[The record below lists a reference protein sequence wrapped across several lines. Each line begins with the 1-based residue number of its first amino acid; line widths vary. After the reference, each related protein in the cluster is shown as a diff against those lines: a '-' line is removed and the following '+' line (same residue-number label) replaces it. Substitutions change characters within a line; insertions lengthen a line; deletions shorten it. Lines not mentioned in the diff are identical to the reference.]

1 MRQLSAIL
9 LLLLLCVGATLG
21 QGNRKILYR
30 ADMGYYDENTLPGAQ
45 RLIGN
50 VKFAQDN
57 VVGYCDSAYLYEADN
72 FIITFGDPVRFV
84 ISDSIKLFGMRATY
98 DGEIRQAS
106 IAENVRLVK
115 GKSYLLSDS
124 LFYDLNTDCG
134 YYTTGGRIFNGEDT
148 LTSRIGKYYTNTDDA
163 YLHGDVLLRSS
174 RYKMD
179 CDSLRYNAGSKIAY
193 FISPTHLV
201 NEENVIYTDRGLYN
215 TNTDISILHGNVRLL
230 GEKQQLFADSLYY
243 DQNLRFGKAW
253 YNATYIDS
261 SNHVILKGNYIEH
274 HEKGGTSIATDSNLL
289 VYIDDNQDTL
299 FLHCDTL
306 MVDFDSASNITL
318 VRAYFHTKF
327 LHKDIQGACDSMV
340 YNVEDSL
347 LMMYYNPVFW
357 SDNYQLSGDTVR
369 FCILDSVNSTIE
381 LCHAGFIVGGLFQN
395 TEFNQIKGL
404 NIKGFL
410 KNTYLNKVDIT
421 GNAECVYYI
430 QEEDSSLVGVN
441 TSITSEMRI
450 YLDSN
455 HIQQIRYFD
464 TPTGKVHP
472 DEKLTEKDRKLQGF
486 RWLHEYRP
494 FKPEDLFVMP
504 VPRETTE
511 SSQK

>member
-1 MRQLSAIL
+1 
-9 LLLLLCVGATLG
+9 
-21 QGNRKILYR
+21 
-30 ADMGYYDENTLPGAQ
+30 
-45 RLIGN
+45 
-50 VKFAQDN
+50 
-57 VVGYCDSAYLYEADN
+57 
-72 FIITFGDPVRFV
+72 
-84 ISDSIKLFGMRATY
+84 
-98 DGEIRQAS
+98 
-106 IAENVRLVK
+106 
-115 GKSYLLSDS
+115 
-124 LFYDLNTDCG
+124 
-134 YYTTGGRIFNGEDT
+134 
-148 LTSRIGKYYTNTDDA
+148 
-163 YLHGDVLLRSS
+163 
-174 RYKMD
+174 MD

-253 YNATYIDS
+253 FNATYIDS

-306 MVDFDSASNITL
+306 KVDFDSASNITL

-504 VPRETTE
+504 VPRETAE

>member
-1 MRQLSAIL
+1 MRKLSVIFL
-9 LLLLLCVGATLG
+9 LVLLFASATYG
-21 QGNRKILYR
+21 QGGRKILYR
-30 ADMGYYDENTLPGAQ
+30 ADMGYYDEEFLPGAQ
-45 RLIGN
+45 RLIGH

-72 FIITFGDPVRFV
+72 YLIAFGSPVRFI
-84 ISDSIKLFGMRATY
+84 ISDSINLFGRRATY

-106 IAENVRLVK
+106 ISGNVRLEN

-134 YYTTGGRIFNGEDT
+134 YYTTGGQIFNDDDT

-163 YLHGDVLLRSS
+163 YLHEDVLLRSS
-174 RYKMD
+174 RYQMD
-179 CDSLRYNAGSKIAY
+179 CDSLRYNASSKIAY

-201 NEENVIYTDRGLYN
+201 NEENTIFTDRGFYN
-215 TNTDISILHGNVRLL
+215 TNTDISVLYGNVKLL
-230 GEKQQLFADSLYY
+230 GEKQQLFADSLFY
-243 DQNLRFGKAW
+243 DQNLKFGKAW
-253 YNATYIDS
+253 YNATYIDT
-261 SNHVILKGNYIEH
+261 SNHIILKGNYIEH

-289 VYIDDNQDTL
+289 IYIDDNKDTL
-299 FLHCDTL
+299 YLHCDTL
-306 MVDFDSASNITL
+306 KVDFDTASNPTL

-327 LHKDIQGACDSMV
+327 LHKNIQGACDSMT
-340 YNVEDSL
+340 YNVKDSL
-347 LMMYYNPVFW
+347 LVMYYNPVFW

-369 FCILDSVNSTIE
+369 FCIIDSVQSTIE
-381 LCHAGFIVGGLFQN
+381 LCRSGFIVGGLFRD

-404 NIKGFL
+404 NIKGFME
-410 KNTYLNKVDIT
+410 NTYLQRVDII

-430 QEEDSSLVGVN
+430 QEEDSSLIGIN

-464 TPTGKVHP
+464 SPNGKVHP
-472 DEKLTEKDRKLQGF
+472 DKQMTEKDRKLQGF
-486 RWLHEYRP
+486 RWLDAYRAR
-494 FKPEDLFVMP
+494 KPEDLFIMP
-504 VPRETTE
+504 VPR
-511 SSQK
+511 QIDN

>member
-1 MRQLSAIL
+1 MI
-9 LLLLLCVGATLG
+9 
-21 QGNRKILYR
+21 
-30 ADMGYYDENTLPGAQ
+30 
-45 RLIGN
+45 
-50 VKFAQDN
+50 
-57 VVGYCDSAYLYEADN
+57 
-72 FIITFGDPVRFV
+72 
-84 ISDSIKLFGMRATY
+84 
-98 DGEIRQAS
+98 
-106 IAENVRLVK
+106 
-115 GKSYLLSDS
+115 
-124 LFYDLNTDCG
+124 
-134 YYTTGGRIFNGEDT
+134 
-148 LTSRIGKYYTNTDDA
+148 
-163 YLHGDVLLRSS
+163 
-174 RYKMD
+174 
-179 CDSLRYNAGSKIAY
+179 
-193 FISPTHLV
+193 
-201 NEENVIYTDRGLYN
+201 
-215 TNTDISILHGNVRLL
+215 
-230 GEKQQLFADSLYY
+230 
-243 DQNLRFGKAW
+243 
-253 YNATYIDS
+253 
-261 SNHVILKGNYIEH
+261 
-274 HEKGGTSIATDSNLL
+274 
-289 VYIDDNQDTL
+289 
-299 FLHCDTL
+299 
-306 MVDFDSASNITL
+306 
-318 VRAYFHTKF
+318 
-327 LHKDIQGACDSMV
+327 

-455 HIQQIRYFD
+455 HIQQIRCFD

-504 VPRETTE
+504 VPREATE